1 MLTSVKF
8 YLANRPLIRNLQ
20 NFNTANDLQ
29 QYVYYYCFLIYNKD
43 NEHISGIVG
52 AVAKSLAISTRS
64 ASWFF
69 KDPMATS
76 MCHTTTLC
84 YT

>member
-8 YLANRPLIRNLQ
+8 YLANRPLIRNLL

-64 ASWFF
+64 AS
-69 KDPMATS
+69 
-76 MCHTTTLC
+76 
-84 YT
+84 